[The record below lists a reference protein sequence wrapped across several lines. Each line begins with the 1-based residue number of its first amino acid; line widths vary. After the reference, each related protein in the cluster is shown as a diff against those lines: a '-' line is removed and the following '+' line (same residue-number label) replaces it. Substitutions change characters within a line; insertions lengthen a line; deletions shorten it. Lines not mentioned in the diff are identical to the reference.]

1 MKNLSALSVTSVSL
15 LLLFLLVA
23 PVFLST
29 YWIITLTEILI
40 MSLFAM
46 SFNLLFGYTGLL
58 SFGQAG
64 FFGAGGYFAVLMLLH
79 GPESLWAALAAAI
92 VGSCILSIVIGWLCV
107 RLDEIYFAILTLGFG
122 MMLFTIAHNW
132 RSVTGGSDG
141 LGNFILPTV
150 SFIHWRISLSH
161 PKHFYFLVFA
171 VTTLGA
177 GLLWRVVRSPFG
189 LLLRAAR
196 ENSNRIDFVGAN
208 VRSVR
213 LLAFVIAGVLSGI
226 AGALFALFNRIA
238 SPEMLHWSFSGKAVL
253 MTILGGSGVLI
264 GPGVGAAIFFV
275 LEHLI
280 TMFATNWMIILGA
293 ILVVLVLLFP
303 KGVLGSALN
312 ILSRKNRC
320 IEHE

>member
-1 MKNLSALSVTSVSL
+1 MKNLSRPNAIAVSL
-15 LLLFLLVA
+15 LMLFLLTA
-23 PVFLST
+23 PAFLST
-29 YWIITLTEILI
+29 YWIITLTEILT

-79 GPESLWAALAAAI
+79 GPQSLWTALAAAMI
-92 VGSCILSIVIGWLCV
+92 GSCILAIAIGWLCV

-141 LGNFILPTV
+141 LGNFALPAL
-150 SFIHWRISLSH
+150 SFLHWHISLAH
-161 PKHFYFLVFA
+161 PKHFYFLVLA
-171 VTTLGA
+171 VTSLGA
-177 GLLWRVVRSPFG
+177 GLLWRIVRSPFG
-189 LLLRAAR
+189 LLLRATR

-213 LLAFVIAGVLSGI
+213 LLAFVIAGVLAGL

-253 MTILGGSGVLI
+253 MTILGGSGVLL
-264 GPGVGAAIFFV
+264 GPGVGAALFFV
-275 LEHLI
+275 LEHVI
-280 TMFATNWMIILGA
+280 TLFTTSWMIILGA
-293 ILVVLVLLFP
+293 ILVILVLLFP
-303 KGVLGSALN
+303 KGVLGSALD
-312 ILSRKNRC
+312 ILSRKKR
-320 IEHE
+320 EPGA